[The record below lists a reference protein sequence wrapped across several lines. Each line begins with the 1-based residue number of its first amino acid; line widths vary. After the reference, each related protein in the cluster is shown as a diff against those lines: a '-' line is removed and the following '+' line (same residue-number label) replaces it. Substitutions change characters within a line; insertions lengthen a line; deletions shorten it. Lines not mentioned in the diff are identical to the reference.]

1 MLGIGRAFSHLPQ
14 QVGHQN
20 LATLGLIHYPGGHNH
35 GRAEVVFFPFDHFAQ
50 VKADANISR
59 GDYRSD
65 VLADFAGGAFSR
77 DKYSWPTALIEVRDI
92 FTISGSDSGEDTVI
106 GSQLMVSD
114 DAGGIDS
121 WTLP

>member
-35 GRAEVVFFPFDHFAQ
+35 GRAEVVFFLFDLFAQ

-65 VLADFAGGAFSR
+65 VLADFAGEAFSR
-77 DKYSWPTALIEVRDI
+77 DKYSWPTTLIEVRDI

-114 DAGGIDS
+114 DAGKIDS